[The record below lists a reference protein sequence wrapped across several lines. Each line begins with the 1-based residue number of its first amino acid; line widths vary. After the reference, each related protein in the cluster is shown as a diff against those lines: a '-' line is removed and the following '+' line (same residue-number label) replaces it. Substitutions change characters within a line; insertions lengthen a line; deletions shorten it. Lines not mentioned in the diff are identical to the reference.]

1 MEQSDDGAELL
12 DAHFPD
18 RRFEPGALGMTPAAA
33 DALTQTEILTA
44 LRRHMA
50 GDWGDVDEH
59 DWQEN
64 ELSLR
69 EGFRLLS
76 AYRTDAGVKFWVL
89 TEADRCRTPGLLP
102 ESAP

>member
-1 MEQSDDGAELL
+1 MERSDDGGELL
-12 DAHFPD
+12 DTHFPD
-18 RRFEPGALGMTPAAA
+18 RRFEPGQLGMTPAAA
-33 DALTQTEILTA
+33 AALTQTEILTA

-76 AYRTDAGVKFWVL
+76 AYHTGAGVKFWVL
-89 TEADRCRTPGLLP
+89 TEADRSYTTVMLP
-102 ESAP
+102 EDY